1 MLKFIFHCHVA
12 SFHIPAPVPN
22 VPLAQ
27 NAGLVADA
35 VELCRSTCCCTR
47 LAVVEV
53 VPNQNIPAESSI
65 DGGVGLP
72 FDPRARATMNS
83 HNHNRHQPDISSC
96 DRA

>member
-12 SFHIPAPVPN
+12 SFHVHSPVPN

-27 NAGLVADA
+27 NVSLVADA
-35 VELCRSTCCCTR
+35 VEVCRSTCCCPQ
-47 LAVVEV
+47 LEVVEV
-53 VPNQNIPAESSI
+53 VTNQNIPAESSI
-65 DGGVGLP
+65 AGGVGSP

-83 HNHNRHQPDISSC
+83 HTHNRHRPDISSC